1 MKQVWLVLILLL
13 TACAIQVPA
22 VTDYDTAYDY
32 ASAKQYAWLSHNPVN
47 KQSADADLPK
57 HVDMQSDLV
66 HQRIRRAVDQDLQS
80 RGLGKVDAA
89 QADLLV
95 MFHLGIEEE
104 WDYDTFYGR
113 FGYYPCYYCYEPVN
127 HRVHGEFHH
136 RQPFEPRQYTMGT
149 IVVDIIDA
157 KDKRLVYRGSS
168 ERILPNLQTPA
179 ERQAYIDET
188 VTAILRDLPIPL

>member
-1 MKQVWLVLILLL
+1 MKQFCFLLIFML
-13 TACAIQVPA
+13 TGCAMQVPA
-22 VTDYDTAYDY
+22 VSDYDTAYDY
-32 ASAKQYAWLSHNPVN
+32 ASVKQYAWLSQNPVN
-47 KQSADADLPK
+47 KQPVAELPE

-66 HQRIRRAVDQDLQS
+66 HQRIRRAVDQELQS
-80 RGLGKVDAA
+80 RNLTKVEPA

-113 FGYYPCYYCYEPVN
+113 FGYYPCYYCYEPAN

-188 VTAILRDLPIPL
+188 VKAILRDLPIPL